1 MSDRFLA
8 VVPRSV
14 VPRGS
19 APGATVARAVVPRAT
34 VARAAVARAVVPRA
48 VVPGSGG
55 FRGAADAALPHPALR
70 AEFSGARH
78 GRRSPQVQQEDT
90 E

>member
-8 VVPRSV
+8 AVPRSG
-14 VPRGS
+14 VPHGG
-19 APGATVARAVVPRAT
+19 APGATVARAVVPR
-34 VARAAVARAVVPRA
+34 
-48 VVPGSGG
+48 SGA
-55 FRGAADAALPHPALR
+55 FHGAADAALPHPPLR
-70 AEFSGARH
+70 ADFSGARH